1 MNTENT
7 AITDEPVS
15 AIRESSGEVEAQPRF
30 YQRFTVAQRYL
41 HGFLA
46 LTFLGL
52 AMTGLPLRF
61 SGSPWAI
68 GFARVVGGFG
78 TILFFHLVNAVIL
91 TAAFLIHVAYLIY
104 RLVAHKDYKLLWG
117 NSSMVPNLKD
127 LQDIIAQVKWFLFL
141 GPKPKFDRFSYWDK
155 VDYWGVFWGMAIIG
169 FSGYAMWF
177 APFFARFIPGS
188 WLNIALLI
196 HGEEALLAAGY
207 IFVIHFF
214 NTHLRPG
221 NFPMDMVIFTGRQSE
236 EELKEKHPE
245 EYDRLVKNG
254 ELETLRVVAPP
265 RWLINF
271 GRVFGT
277 SAVALGI
284 VMIVLTIGAFIKE

>member
-1 MNTENT
+1 MTNEYSETI
-7 AITDEPVS
+7 AEPVS
-15 AIRESSGEVEAQPRF
+15 AASGLTGEPVSEVR
-30 YQRFTVAQRYL
+30 YYTRFTAPQRYL

-61 SGSPWAI
+61 SSTPWAI
-68 GFARVVGGFG
+68 GFARAVGGFG
-78 TILFFHLVNAVIL
+78 TILFFHLFNAVVL
-91 TAAFLIHVAYLIY
+91 TAAFLIHVANLIY
-104 RLVAHKDYKLLWG
+104 RLVAKREYKLLWG
-117 NSSMVPNLKD
+117 TSSMVPNLKD
-127 LQDIIAQVKWFLFL
+127 LKDLIAQMRWFLFL
-141 GPKPKFDRFSYWDK
+141 GPKPKFDRYTYWDK

-177 APFFARFIPGS
+177 APFFARVIPGS

-196 HGEEALLAAGY
+196 HGEEALLAVGF
-207 IFVIHFF
+207 IFTTHFF

-236 EELKEKHPE
+236 EELQHKHPE
-245 EYDRLVKNG
+245 EYQRLVESG
-254 ELETLRVVAPP
+254 ELQKLRVPPPP
-265 RWLINF
+265 RWLTNF
-271 GRVFGT
+271 GRIFGT

-284 VMIVLTIGAFIKE
+284 LMIVMTVVAFVKE